1 MSIEDVFPSTSW
13 SKTEED
19 IVIQSFSNPAI
30 KKYLRKLAL
39 EDTKELL
46 QLSAIATDNAAL
58 VKAHAVVQGKLQV
71 IATLLS
77 IEESQPVS
85 SSN

>member
-19 IVIQSFSNPAI
+19 IVIQSFSNPTI